1 MEIFYWLFLCV
12 VLVFIEIFTMQLV
25 CIWFV
30 VGSIASI
37 LVAAL
42 HMSIEVQLIVF
53 IAVSFALLLTV
64 RPLSQKVLSG
74 HYIKTNTDSL
84 VGLKAKVTKRIHNA
98 DGFGMAVVKGQEWT
112 AIALNEDEV
121 FEVGE
126 SVMIEKI
133 SGVKLIVK
141 KCEQ

>member
-1 MEIFYWLFLCV
+1 MEIFYWLFFCI
-12 VLVFIEIFTMQLV
+12 VLVFVEIFTMQLV

-30 VGSIASI
+30 VGSLAAMIA
-37 LVAAL
+37 AAL
-42 HMSIEVQLIVF
+42 NMAIEVQLIVF
-53 IAVSFALLLTV
+53 IAVSFVLLLTV
-64 RPLSQKVLSG
+64 RPLSKKMMSG
-74 HYIKTNTDSL
+74 HYIKTNTASL
-84 VGLKAKVTKRIHNA
+84 IGLKAKVTKRIYNA

-126 SVMIEKI
+126 SVIIEKI

-141 KCEQ
+141 KCES